1 MYLERSIFRHLASRI
16 SNGVRGW
23 CQQMML
29 VRTARMASAPM
40 MEPEGLPP
48 SSDKTVVAGGGGG
61 RGGAGGGGR
70 GGGVGGGGGVDRV
83 GVGVGRDLGA
93 KKPDAGA
100 REPPAAGLEP
110 DAGVGAGHGS
120 PAVVGAGIRVGAV
133 HDDSG

>member
-48 SSDKTVVAGGGGG
+48 SSDKTIVAVPSVVHTAPKV
-61 RGGAGGGGR
+61 AHWL
-70 GGGVGGGGGVDRV
+70 V
-83 GVGVGRDLGA
+83 
-93 KKPDAGA
+93 
-100 REPPAAGLEP
+100 
-110 DAGVGAGHGS
+110 
-120 PAVVGAGIRVGAV
+120 
-133 HDDSG
+133 